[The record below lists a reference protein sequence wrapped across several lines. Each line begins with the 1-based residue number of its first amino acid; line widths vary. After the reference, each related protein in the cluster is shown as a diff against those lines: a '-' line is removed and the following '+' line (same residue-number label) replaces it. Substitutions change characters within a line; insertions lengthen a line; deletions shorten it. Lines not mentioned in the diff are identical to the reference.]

1 MSQFPH
7 QFGPSGQP
15 QEIQYESRADSTT
28 VAAFFNAVY
37 AWMAAGLA
45 LTAVVAWYVSTQPRI
60 WQQLFNGP
68 TILILFIAQI
78 ALVVTISRAINK
90 ISTGVATGLFMLY
103 AALNGLMFAAIF
115 LIYARASIAGAFVV
129 SAGIFGAMSLYGFV
143 TRTDLSRMGAI
154 LFMALIG
161 LVLASLV
168 NMFWAN
174 STLYWI
180 ITYVGV
186 FVFVGLTAYDTQKLR
201 MIAVTTAGDPALSSR
216 LSVTG
221 ALTLYLDFINMFMF
235 ILRIM
240 GNRR

>member
-1 MSQFPH
+1 MQQFPS

-15 QEIQYESRADSTT
+15 QELQYESRADSTT

-45 LTAVVAWYVSTQPRI
+45 LTAVVSWWVSTQPQI
-60 WQQLFNGP
+60 WQQLFRGP
-68 TILILFIAQI
+68 AILILIVAQL
-78 ALVVTISRAINK
+78 ALVITISRAINK
-90 ISTGVATGLFMLY
+90 ISAGVATALFMLY
-103 AALNGLMFAAIF
+103 AALNGLMFSVLF
-115 LIYARASIAGAFVV
+115 LVFAKASLASAFVV
-129 SAGIFGAMSLYGFV
+129 SAGMFGAMSLYGFV
-143 TRTDLSRMGAI
+143 TRTDLSRLGAI

-161 LVLASLV
+161 LILASIV
-168 NMFWAN
+168 NIFWAN

-180 ITYVGV
+180 ITYAGV
-186 FVFVGLTAYDTQKLR
+186 FIFVGLTAYDTQKLR
-201 MIAVTTAGDPALSSR
+201 VIAVQTAGAPALAAR